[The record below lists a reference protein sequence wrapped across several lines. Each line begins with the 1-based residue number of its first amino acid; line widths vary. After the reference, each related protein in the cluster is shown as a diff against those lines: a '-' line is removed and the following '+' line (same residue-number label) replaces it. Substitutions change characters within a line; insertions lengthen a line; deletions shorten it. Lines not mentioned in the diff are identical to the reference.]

1 NCLEMKSRRLMELS
15 FSRRALV
22 GTRFGQTSQPMDP
35 MNVGRELVR
44 VNGCGCFSK
53 VAKSSVVA
61 RRNRNLHLR
70 YCSNIAAGFT
80 VRKARRQICE
90 AVRVRTP
97 HSTGSTRTIASRTY
111 HSSTGRALEG

>member
-1 NCLEMKSRRLMELS
+1 MTSMNCLEMKSRRLMELS

-70 YCSNIAAGFT
+70 YCSNIAAGFA
-80 VRKARRQICE
+80 VRKARDKSVKPCE
-90 AVRVRTP
+90 LEHRTRRGVRARSLHGRITAV
-97 HSTGSTRTIASRTY
+97 
-111 HSSTGRALEG
+111 L